1 MDPIDVLAGRLPAG
15 AVTTD
20 PGILRD
26 RAIDSWALALL
37 RRSRGDD
44 LPVPAAVVFPAR
56 TEEVAAV
63 LAWAGEARVPSSP
76 GAAAPECAA
85 GPSPRLARSCWTCPG

>member
-1 MDPIDVLAGRLPAG
+1 MRPWLGYYPRRGPNRRYWRAASQPG

-37 RRSRGDD
+37 RRVRGDD
-44 LPVPAAVVFPAR
+44 LPVPAAVVFPAC

-63 LAWAGEARVPSSP
+63 LAW
-76 GAAAPECAA
+76 
-85 GPSPRLARSCWTCPG
+85 LAKRAWP